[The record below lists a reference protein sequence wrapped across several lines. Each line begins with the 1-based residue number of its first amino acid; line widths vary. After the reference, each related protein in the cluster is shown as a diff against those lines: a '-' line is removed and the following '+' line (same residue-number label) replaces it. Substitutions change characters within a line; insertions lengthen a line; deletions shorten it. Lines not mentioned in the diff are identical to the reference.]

1 MHPANTLHT
10 PTRPDYLGG
19 SARAVRVGTKCRRTK
34 PAMTLPQERAHFG
47 KAIPPNFG
55 DIDLKDFLP

>member
-1 MHPANTLHT
+1 MSTHQAGY
-10 PTRPDYLGG
+10 D
-19 SARAVRVGTKCRRTK
+19 A
-34 PAMTLPQERAHFG
+34 PQERAHFG